1 MKQLRTLLPYARPY
15 AGGFALGL
23 ALVVVSNLF
32 SVAAPLLL
40 KYAIDALQAE
50 LSRGTVLRYAGLIVL
65 AALLGGAAR
74 YGQRELLNGISRKI
88 ERDLRGDLFDHLL
101 RLPAEFYDEWRTG
114 DLMSRAT
121 NDVLAVRQVAGPAIM
136 YLVNTATMSVLVL
149 TLMLRTDVGLTV
161 FALLPMIVLPGAVYL
176 FGQEIHYRFESIQA
190 QFSHLSNYVQEN
202 LAGIRIVKA
211 YLQEDDQVGEFGELN
226 REYLERNMS
235 LARVWGG
242 FHPALTV
249 LTGLA
254 AVIVLWYGGRQV
266 MSGSITLGDFVMFI
280 TLLALL
286 TWPMIALG
294 WVTNLFQ
301 RGAASMGRINE
312 LLSLEPTIRDAL
324 GAERPDAIRGDV
336 EFDDVSFRYPGTEHW
351 VLRHVS
357 FRIAAGETVA
367 VVGGTGSGKTTL
379 ARLIPRLYDPIG
391 GRVLI
396 DGKPATE
403 LALNAL
409 RDAVSMVPQEPFLF
423 SMRLRRNLLL
433 PASSARDGTRAETD
447 RGRPPA
453 GADGNGFPEGGGLP
467 TETELDRA
475 LEVAQLRETLS
486 VLPEGLETRIG
497 ERGVNL
503 SGGQKQRATLARALL
518 RDAPILILDDSLS
531 AVDTVTEK
539 RILEGLRRYLE
550 GRTAIIISHRV
561 SAVRQADR
569 ILVLED
575 GELVEQ
581 GTHGEL
587 LAAGGVYA
595 RLLERQLLAEELEA
609 YRGPGA
615 LAEPPLEG

>member
-1 MKQLRTLLPYARPY
+1 MKQLRTLIPYARPY
-15 AGGFALGL
+15 ARGIALGL

-40 KYAIDALQAE
+40 KYAIDALQTE
-50 LSRGTVLRYAGLIVL
+50 LSRGIVLRYAGLIVL
-65 AALLGGAAR
+65 VALLGGAAR

-136 YLVNTATMSVLVL
+136 YLVNTATISMLVL
-149 TLMLRTDVGLTV
+149 ALMLRTDVGLTA
-161 FALLPMIVLPGAVYL
+161 FALLPMIVLPAAVYL
-176 FGQEIHYRFESIQA
+176 FGQEIHHRFESIQA
-190 QFSHLSNYVQEN
+190 QFSQLSNYVQEN

-211 YLQEDDQVGEFGELN
+211 YLQEENQAGEFGELN
-226 REYLERNMS
+226 REYLDRNMS

-254 AVIVLWYGGRQV
+254 AVIVLWYGGQRV
-266 MSGSITLGDFVMFI
+266 MAGAITLGDFVMFI

-301 RGAASMGRINE
+301 RGSASMGRINE
-312 LLSLEPTIRDAL
+312 LLSLEPAIRDAPS
-324 GAERPDAIRGDV
+324 AERPGGIRGEV
-336 EFDDVSFRYPGTEHW
+336 EFEDVSFRYPGTERW
-351 VLRHVS
+351 VLRDVS
-357 FRIAAGETVA
+357 FRIVPGETVA

-379 ARLIPRLYDPIG
+379 ARLVPRLYDPTE

-396 DGKPATE
+396 DGKPATR
-403 LALNAL
+403 LALDAL
-409 RDAVSMVPQEPFLF
+409 RDAVSVVPQEPFLF
-423 SMRLRRNLLL
+423 SMRLRRNLVL
-433 PASSARDGTRAETD
+433 PTSPDGDGRRAEMD
-447 RGRPPA
+447 AGRAPA
-453 GADGNGFPEGGGLP
+453 AAHGEGLPEGGGLP
-467 TETELDRA
+467 TEAELDRA

-518 RDAPILILDDSLS
+518 RDAPILILDDALS

-539 RILEGLRRYLE
+539 RILEGLRRYLQD
-550 GRTAIIISHRV
+550 RTAIIISHRV
-561 SAVRQADR
+561 SAVRRADR

-575 GELVEQ
+575 GRLVEK

-595 RLLERQLLAEELEA
+595 RLLERQLLAEELEE
-609 YRGPGA
+609 YRAPGT
-615 LAEPPLEG
+615 LAEAPSEG